1 MSSSM
6 SSRTESPIRPA
17 RSFIIYQILCW
28 GVLAL
33 LGWNA
38 IPAVPALG
46 VALVLGVAAYTTLP
60 LFSFLSRG
68 GGWRR
73 YPTAFF
79 RLAVVRPVLY
89 GQILLPFVTAGALL
103 GLVVGAVAG
112 HGFIT
117 ARIVA
122 IVTLLACATVL
133 LMGWFGSRALVI
145 REVVAHVPG
154 LPKSFDGLRIAQV
167 SDTHMG
173 PQTSTCFMHNVTRV
187 LHTLQPDVV
196 TVTGDLVDDRAEDV
210 DVFANWLSTITNPN
224 ANGHKPFAGERIDD
238 RGTQRRAACHCRY
251 RRSGREAQRLARQSR
266 ARHSARAV
274 TCSVG
279 CAGGGVCAQSC
290 TLASAR

>member
-117 ARIVA
+117 ARIVV

-154 LPKSFDGLRIAQV
+154 LPKSFDGLRIAQL

-224 ANGHKPFAGERIDD
+224 ANGHKPDVYLIPGNHDVYAGWYAVAHGLRRQTDARLLVNESTIVERNGER
-238 RGTQRRAACHCRY
+238 
-251 RRSGREAQRLARQSR
+251 LAI
-266 ARHSARAV
+266 
-274 TCSVG
+274 VG
-279 CAGGGVCAQSC
+279 VGDQAG
-290 TLASAR
+290 